1 MIIIPTHPRQSVTQH
16 VENHDGH
23 THTACDEIL
32 AKNASNLLNQ
42 HYPGYLWAVNVNS
55 DEKGGVMV
63 IKNFSISFRYG
74 YTLHLKKLDNKM
86 KKVIK
91 AGGEI
96 LERAS
101 MARGMYNG
109 GMPKSIDGVQD
120 KHQPIPE
127 LGIII

>member
-1 MIIIPTHPRQSVTQH
+1 MIIIPTHPRQTVTQH
-16 VENHDGH
+16 IENHDDH

-55 DEKGGVMV
+55 EEKGGVMI

-74 YTLHLKKLDNKM
+74 YTLHLNKLDNKM
-86 KKVIK
+86 KKVIR

-96 LERAS
+96 LERANFN
-101 MARGMYNG
+101 RGTSRNLL
-109 GMPKSIDGVQD
+109 PQFIDGVPE